1 MYMYNYVY
9 KDLCVH
15 LYVIV
20 CIYIY
25 IPGGP
30 SVVEISTPPG
40 FRSTIWKFVKKY
52 VVRITFCEIDKFL

>member
-20 CIYIY
+20 CIY